1 MQAIARKFRQVAKL
15 MKHNDNLVFSG
26 CGAIAREY
34 LFKPV
39 FIPVH
44 LTA

>member
-1 MQAIARKFRQVAKL
+1 MQAIARKFWQVAKL

-26 CGAIAREY
+26 CWAIAREY

-39 FIPVH
+39 FIPAH